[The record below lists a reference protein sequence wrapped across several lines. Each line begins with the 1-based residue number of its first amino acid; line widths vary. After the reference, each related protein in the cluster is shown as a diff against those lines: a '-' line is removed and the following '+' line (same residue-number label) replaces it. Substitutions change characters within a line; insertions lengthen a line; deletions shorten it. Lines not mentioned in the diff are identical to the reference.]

1 MKKNLMFALTA
12 AALLAPTASA
22 ATLPVSNNPVTFVS
36 NAQARTRL
44 QDLIGRDSYNT
55 MKRNFQVTSVL
66 QKDSRIVAYSGC
78 QRGNCAATQSIVVYD
93 RQNDVLKA
101 WYHYAGKNLSAQ
113 EDGELNEGAF
123 RSDLLAAIDNFEN
136 W

>member
-1 MKKNLMFALTA
+1 MKKNLMYALTA

-22 ATLPVSNNPVTFVS
+22 ATLPVSNNPVTFIS

-66 QKDSRIVAYSGC
+66 QKDSRIVAYRYLISG
-78 QRGNCAATQSIVVYD
+78 S
-93 RQNDVLKA
+93 L
-101 WYHYAGKNLSAQ
+101 LSA
-113 EDGELNEGAF
+113 GTGKL
-123 RSDLLAAIDNFEN
+123 
-136 W
+136 